1 MEAFKKYG
9 KPALIVLIG
18 LIVCLCVSIL
28 LHGFIMCVTEEPFS
42 LDALVEI
49 FPDCEGSEILDTLEF
64 KDSAQTLLRK
74 PDGTVFLLQFL
85 KNGFLPKYQLLDV
98 VNIPSPEAFT
108 ASTRTVMTGFPIQVV
123 GQQSLDC
130 TPAAA
135 FQFGLFFQL
144 YGMNALL
151 LFGMGCIIW
160 HFSLKNKK
168 KK

>member
-9 KPALIVLIG
+9 KPALIVLVG

-42 LDALVEI
+42 LEALVEI

-64 KDSAQTLLRK
+64 KDSAQILLKK
-74 PDGTVFLLQFL
+74 PDGTVFLLQFQ
-85 KNGFLPKYQLLDV
+85 KNAFLSKYQLLDV
-98 VNIPSPEAFT
+98 VNIPSPEDFT
-108 ASTRTVMTGFPIQVV
+108 ANTRTVMADFPIQVIA
-123 GQQSLDC
+123 QQSLDC
-130 TPAAA
+130 NPVGS

-151 LFGMGCIIW
+151 LFGMGCIIR
-160 HFSLKNKK
+160 HFSFKNKK
-168 KK
+168 K